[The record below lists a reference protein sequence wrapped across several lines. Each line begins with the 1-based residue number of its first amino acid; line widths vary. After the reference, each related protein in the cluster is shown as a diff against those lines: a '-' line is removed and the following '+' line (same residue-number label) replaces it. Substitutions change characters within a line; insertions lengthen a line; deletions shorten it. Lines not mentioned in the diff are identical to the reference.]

1 MCSVQLLFAIVDL
14 AYIFLDL
21 LLLLSCKW
29 ARVKEFWR

>member
-14 AYIFLDL
+14 AYMFLDL
-21 LLLLSCKW
+21 LLSCNW